1 MLGRPH
7 DRKSAEKA
15 CIAGGNTREWSR
27 ACKERILLSGFLI
40 FVIFVALVALI
51 TIYAGVKTVPQG
63 QVWTVERF
71 GRFRALLNPGLN
83 LIVPYFDTIG
93 RRLNVMES
101 VLAIPS
107 QGVITKDNASVEVDG
122 IVFYTVFDAGKAAYA
137 VQNLEQAI
145 VNVAMTNIR
154 TAIGSMDLDEVLSN
168 RERINS
174 MLLQVLDHATEVW
187 GTKVNRVELK
197 DVQPPQDV
205 VASMAKQLAAD
216 REARAAI
223 LQADGFR
230 KAAVLKAEGEK
241 QSMILAAEA
250 RLASA
255 ERDAQARE
263 RLAAAEAQ
271 ATRVVSE
278 AVEAG
283 NVAALNYFIAQ
294 RYTEALSKIGT
305 GTNTKL
311 VMIPLEAVGIAGSLA
326 GMTELIKDAVQPR
339 PDGPGTPPRPR
350 PAPSP
355 WTAGPSTAEPS

>member
-1 MLGRPH
+1 M
-7 DRKSAEKA
+7 
-15 CIAGGNTREWSR
+15 
-27 ACKERILLSGFLI
+27 LSGFLV
-40 FVIFVALVALI
+40 FVVFVALVALV

-71 GRFRALLNPGLN
+71 GRFRALLHPGLN

-93 RRLNVMES
+93 RRMNVMES
-101 VLAIPS
+101 VLPIPS

-122 IVFYTVFDAGKAAYA
+122 IVFYTVFDAGRAAYA

-145 VNVAMTNIR
+145 ANVAMTNIR
-154 TAIGSMDLDEVLSN
+154 TAIGSMDLDETLSN

-187 GTKVNRVELK
+187 GTKINRVELK
-197 DVQPPQDV
+197 DVQPPLDV

-241 QSMILAAEA
+241 QSMILAAEG
-250 RLASA
+250 RLEAA
-255 ERDAQARE
+255 ERDGQARE
-263 RLAAAEAQ
+263 RLARAEAE
-271 ATRVVSE
+271 ATRVVSD
-278 AVEAG
+278 AVAAG
-283 NVAALNYFIAQ
+283 SVSALNYFIAQ

-326 GMTELIKDAVQPR
+326 GMTELIKESFQPGAAPAQPR
-339 PDGPGTPPRPR
+339 GRPGTV
-350 PAPSP
+350 PATGP
-355 WTAGPSTAEPS
+355 WTTEPS

>member
-1 MLGRPH
+1 MP
-7 DRKSAEKA
+7 SP
-15 CIAGGNTREWSR
+15 
-27 ACKERILLSGFLI
+27 FLI
-40 FVIFVALVALI
+40 FLLFLVLVAFI
-51 TIYAGVKTVPQG
+51 TFYAGVKAVPQG
-63 QVWTVERF
+63 QNWTVERF
-71 GRFRALLNPGLN
+71 GRYHALLTPGLN
-83 LIVPYFDTIG
+83 FIIPFWDRIG
-93 RRLNVMES
+93 RRLSVMES

-137 VQNLEQAI
+137 VQHLEQAI

-154 TAIGSMDLDEVLSN
+154 TAIGSMDLDETLSN

-187 GTKVNRVELK
+187 GTKINRVELK
-197 DVQPPQDV
+197 DVQPPKDV

-250 RLASA
+250 RLEAA
-255 ERDAQARE
+255 NRDAQARE
-263 RLAAAEAQ
+263 RLATAEAE
-271 ATRVVSE
+271 ATRVVSN
-278 AVEAG
+278 AVEGG
-283 NVAALNYFIAQ
+283 NIAALNYFIAQ
-294 RYTEALSKIGT
+294 KYTEALTRIGSAP
-305 GTNTKL
+305 NTKL

-326 GMTELIKDAVQPR
+326 GMTELIKESLQGRGDALPQ
-339 PDGPGTPPRPR
+339 PRPR
-350 PAPSP
+350 P
-355 WTAGPSTAEPS
+355 GGQD

>member
-1 MLGRPH
+1 M
-7 DRKSAEKA
+7 
-15 CIAGGNTREWSR
+15 
-27 ACKERILLSGFLI
+27 LSGFLV
-40 FVIFVALVALI
+40 FVIFVALVALV
-51 TIYAGVKTVPQG
+51 TAYAGVKTVPQG

-71 GRFRALLNPGLN
+71 GRFRALLHPGLN
-83 LIVPYFDTIG
+83 LIVPYFDTVG

-101 VLAIPS
+101 VLPIPS

-145 VNVAMTNIR
+145 INVAMTNIR
-154 TAIGSMDLDEVLSN
+154 TAIGSMDLDETLSN

-197 DVQPPQDV
+197 DVQPPIDV

-250 RLASA
+250 RLESA

-263 RLAAAEAQ
+263 RLAQAEAE

-278 AVEAG
+278 AVAAG
-283 NVAALNYFIAQ
+283 SVSALNYFIAQ

-326 GMTELIKDAVQPR
+326 GMTELIKESFQPR
-339 PDGPGTPPRPR
+339 PDGPGPAQVPPRTRSAPV
-350 PAPSP
+350 PAAPSP
-355 WTAGPSTAEPS
+355 WTNEPS

>member
-1 MLGRPH
+1 MTP
-7 DRKSAEKA
+7 
-15 CIAGGNTREWSR
+15 
-27 ACKERILLSGFLI
+27 FLI
-40 FVIFVALVALI
+40 FLLVVALVAI
-51 TIYAGVKTVPQG
+51 ATIYAGVKTVPQG
-63 QVWTVERF
+63 HAWTVERF
-71 GRFRALLNPGLN
+71 GRYHALLNPGLN
-83 LIVPYFDTIG
+83 LIVPFMDRIG
-93 RRLNVMES
+93 RRMNMMES
-101 VLAIPS
+101 VLPIPS

-137 VQNLEQAI
+137 VRNLEQAI
-145 VNVAMTNIR
+145 INVAMTNIR
-154 TAIGSMDLDEVLSN
+154 TAIGSMDLDETLSN
-168 RERINS
+168 RERINT
-174 MLLQVLDHATEVW
+174 MLLHVLDHATEVW

-197 DVQPPQDV
+197 DVQPPMDV

-250 RLASA
+250 RLAAA

-263 RLAAAEAQ
+263 RLAAAEAE
-271 ATRVVSE
+271 ATRVVSN

-294 RYTEALSKIGT
+294 RYTDALTRIGSAP
-305 GTNTKL
+305 NAKL

-326 GMTELIKDAVQPR
+326 GMTELIKESLKPQGDPGGEVQPAAR
-339 PDGPGTPPRPR
+339 RAARIPASVPNAGPASEW
-350 PAPSP
+350 PAP
-355 WTAGPSTAEPS
+355 EQK

>member
-1 MLGRPH
+1 MLP
-7 DRKSAEKA
+7 
-15 CIAGGNTREWSR
+15 
-27 ACKERILLSGFLI
+27 LLI
-40 FVIFVALVALI
+40 FVLFLALVAVV
-51 TIYAGVKTVPQG
+51 TIYSGVKTVPQG
-63 QVWTVERF
+63 STWTVERF
-71 GRFRALLNPGLN
+71 GRYHALLHPGLN
-83 LIVPYFDTIG
+83 LIVPYIDRIG
-93 RRLNVMES
+93 RRMNMMES
-101 VLAIPS
+101 VLPIPS

-154 TAIGSMDLDEVLSN
+154 TAIGSMDLDETLSN
-168 RERINS
+168 RERINT
-174 MLLQVLDHATEVW
+174 MLLHVLDLATEVW

-197 DVQPPQDV
+197 DVQPPKDV
-205 VASMAKQLAAD
+205 VAAMAKQLAAD
-216 REARAAI
+216 RGARAAV
-223 LQADGFR
+223 LEADGFR

-263 RLAAAEAQ
+263 RLAAAEAE
-271 ATRVVSE
+271 ATRVVSN

-294 RYTEALSKIGT
+294 KYTEALTRIGSAP
-305 GTNTKL
+305 NTKL

-326 GMTELIKDAVQPR
+326 GMTELIKESFQPR
-339 PDGPGTPPRPR
+339 PDAPAIPPAPRPR
-350 PAPSP
+350 SSSMPSSSVPASGLPAPEQP
-355 WTAGPSTAEPS
+355 